1 VVPNGT
7 IALLIITGFYLVTG
21 CFLDLAPSLL
31 IFTPIFF
38 PFAVKFGV
46 DPILLGLITTMV
58 LGIGLFTP
66 PVGSTLYISALIAK
80 VTLEEASRDVVTFVA
95 AITLIVVLVVLF
107 PPIALWMT
115 AF

>member
-1 VVPNGT
+1 
-7 IALLIITGFYLVTG
+7 
-21 CFLDLAPSLL
+21 
-31 IFTPIFF
+31 
-38 PFAVKFGV
+38 
-46 DPILLGLITTMV
+46 
-58 LGIGLFTP
+58 
-66 PVGSTLYISALIAK
+66 LYISALIAK